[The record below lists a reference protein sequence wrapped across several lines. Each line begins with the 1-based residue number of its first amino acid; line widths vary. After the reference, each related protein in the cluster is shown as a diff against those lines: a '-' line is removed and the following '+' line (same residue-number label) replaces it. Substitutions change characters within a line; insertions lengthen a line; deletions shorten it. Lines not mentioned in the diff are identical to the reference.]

1 MTLGNAFEVVNSDGK
16 RIPAK
21 LDYVSQS
28 VTPDLGTRQ
37 MRAKITS
44 PANILSG
51 QFVRVRIQT
60 GTEHAV
66 YKVPQASVLQLSDG
80 TYAVYLRE
88 GNKAKRVPVEVGP
101 WDDTS
106 WIVRKGLKTG
116 DRVITD
122 QILRLRDGR
131 EVTDPG
137 KGSPAASRAAS

>member
-1 MTLGNAFEVVNSDGK
+1 MTAIASMTLGNAVEVVNSDGK

-101 WDDTS
+101 WDDT
-106 WIVRKGLKTG
+106 
-116 DRVITD
+116 DHVITD